1 MEGDLSIN
9 KLDPFTTS
17 GSEVM
22 EGVGSYLFTS
32 VGVHGSYGKFI
43 TASTEDTQA
52 TPPMGP
58 VHAACRADSVAG
70 RPFL

>member
-1 MEGDLSIN
+1 
-9 KLDPFTTS
+9 
-17 GSEVM
+17 M